1 MLIRKQI
8 DKNMLNKINTF
19 ISDLL
24 TVSKLTRTRH
34 KKIKIASLALVLNLL
49 IFFDILI
56 ILFFSKLFA
65 EDIGVSNQ
73 FIDIILS
80 NNFFSS
86 FYFF

>member
-1 MLIRKQI
+1 
-8 DKNMLNKINTF
+8 MLNKLNTF

-56 ILFFSKLFA
+56 ILFFSNLFA

-80 NNFFSS
+80 NNILFPVSIFF
-86 FYFF
+86 